1 MSIQNSSNSAAL
13 VKAQLIDFL
22 KNLPA
27 LASEDTR
34 RAVAISAGFDSDLL
48 SRLDYK
54 GAPTTALPRLV
65 DTIASYGELLD
76 GRNALEAFLSIIR
89 TTVGLDSK
97 EYLDSLIDSWRTVP
111 KDQTTSSSSLEGYL
125 KYILDVWDRLES
137 PLLPPEI
144 KFSEIAIRLRVH
156 DTGTSVGS
164 STTLRLPGYRR
175 KDATSPYAQ
184 GLEMSELIEVIPDR
198 EHWLIVG
205 DPGTGK
211 TTLLLSE
218 AARFAKRALNNNAG
232 LVPVFI
238 SLANFSNQAEKQFGY
253 SIFDHL
259 DAIGKNLA
267 LTDLGQTIRTLAL
280 KGRVIFF
287 LDGLDEISDS
297 IRRSITDRIEA
308 AIPSRLGNRLVYTS
322 RKVGLSG
329 PQGFALLEL
338 EPLTINEQR
347 SLMITICGKE
357 KTALLLKNIAGRRN
371 LQDMASVPMALTVL
385 ALVARESGDNLEDYL
400 YRNADLLQLGT
411 QILLEGRH
419 KGAMGVRNPERAE
432 DVLARASFQLH
443 NQLQENATG
452 ELFQLAEVERAVE
465 TAESSWLSSWQ
476 GSRDFIRDVSSHSNI
491 FYPVDVLRRNYRY
504 LHRTFREF
512 LAALEMSKLSRIDRR
527 ALVAEFID
535 QQKWAEVLVMLG
547 GLTADIND
555 YLDQLLSGPPDLA
568 LRTLKEVKKLDPELA
583 AQVLQLRSTRL
594 QDRRQVFSE
603 LLRKLGSMETTVDV
617 LRAYVESVASAI
629 PRADLFFI
637 QEILQPAD
645 TEIARELLA
654 DMFKYLPPVPPGLVD
669 SVVLKDGTYD
679 YWCDVPSGPFLFGA
693 PEDDPG
699 KPQWVPSATEVEIS
713 SFRIGRVPVTN
724 LVYEVFDPSHKFR
737 RDFQDQVRAN
747 ELDEHPVVRV
757 SWYEAVMFCQWL
769 SVAYPGIRLPTEAE
783 WEKAASWTSEGE
795 KRRFPWG
802 DEWDATLLNNWEQG
816 PNRTTRVGMY
826 PEGKSPCGALDMA
839 GNVWEWCL
847 DGFEEEV
854 EDTIDRVRS
863 FPRDPRAPATVER
876 RIDRGGGWYQDVGQP
891 HTFLRAADDPAD
903 TFSHCGFRL
912 AWSDPAGTNHVTAAS
927 LINESY
933 LASKRSHDAQS

>member
-1 MSIQNSSNSAAL
+1 
-13 VKAQLIDFL
+13 
-22 KNLPA
+22 
-27 LASEDTR
+27 
-34 RAVAISAGFDSDLL
+34 
-48 SRLDYK
+48 
-54 GAPTTALPRLV
+54 
-65 DTIASYGELLD
+65 
-76 GRNALEAFLSIIR
+76 
-89 TTVGLDSK
+89 
-97 EYLDSLIDSWRTVP
+97 
-111 KDQTTSSSSLEGYL
+111 
-125 KYILDVWDRLES
+125 
-137 PLLPPEI
+137 
-144 KFSEIAIRLRVH
+144 
-156 DTGTSVGS
+156 
-164 STTLRLPGYRR
+164 
-175 KDATSPYAQ
+175 
-184 GLEMSELIEVIPDR
+184 
-198 EHWLIVG
+198 
-205 DPGTGK
+205 
-211 TTLLLSE
+211 
-218 AARFAKRALNNNAG
+218 
-232 LVPVFI
+232 
-238 SLANFSNQAEKQFGY
+238 
-253 SIFDHL
+253 
-259 DAIGKNLA
+259 
-267 LTDLGQTIRTLAL
+267 
-280 KGRVIFF
+280 
-287 LDGLDEISDS
+287 
-297 IRRSITDRIEA
+297 
-308 AIPSRLGNRLVYTS
+308 
-322 RKVGLSG
+322 
-329 PQGFALLEL
+329 
-338 EPLTINEQR
+338 
-347 SLMITICGKE
+347 
-357 KTALLLKNIAGRRN
+357 
-371 LQDMASVPMALTVL
+371 
-385 ALVARESGDNLEDYL
+385 
-400 YRNADLLQLGT
+400 
-411 QILLEGRH
+411 
-419 KGAMGVRNPERAE
+419 
-432 DVLARASFQLH
+432 
-443 NQLQENATG
+443 
-452 ELFQLAEVERAVE
+452 
-465 TAESSWLSSWQ
+465 
-476 GSRDFIRDVSSHSNI
+476 
-491 FYPVDVLRRNYRY
+491 
-504 LHRTFREF
+504 
-512 LAALEMSKLSRIDRR
+512 
-527 ALVAEFID
+527 
-535 QQKWAEVLVMLG
+535 
-547 GLTADIND
+547 
-555 YLDQLLSGPPDLA
+555 
-568 LRTLKEVKKLDPELA
+568 
-583 AQVLQLRSTRL
+583 
-594 QDRRQVFSE
+594 
-603 LLRKLGSMETTVDV
+603 METTVDV

-854 EDTIDRVRS
+854 EDTIDRIRS